1 MVKYGKIFQLYMFV
15 SYINTI
21 FVLYTNKV
29 VYNGKFE

>member
-1 MVKYGKIFQLYMFV
+1 MEKIFQLYMFV

-29 VYNGKFE
+29 WGTERNVY

>member
-1 MVKYGKIFQLYMFV
+1 MEKIFQLYMFV
-15 SYINTI
+15 SYLNNI

>member
-1 MVKYGKIFQLYMFV
+1 MEKIFQLYMFV
-15 SYINTI
+15 SYINTV

>member
-1 MVKYGKIFQLYMFV
+1 MEKIFQLYMFV
-15 SYINTI
+15 SYINTL

>member
-1 MVKYGKIFQLYMFV
+1 MEKIFQLYMFV
-15 SYINTI
+15 SYISTI

>member
-1 MVKYGKIFQLYMFV
+1 MEKIFQLYMFV

-21 FVLYTNKV
+21 VVLYTNKV

>member
-1 MVKYGKIFQLYMFV
+1 MEKIFQLYMFV
-15 SYINTI
+15 SYINTK